1 MERKELYKRENALT
15 LERAREDDG
24 RRNEAALL
32 RLTMLQYVLYLLSK
46 ESVGR
51 KRLRLI

>member
-24 RRNEAALL
+24 RRKRQHGYDLPCCNTSLL
-32 RLTMLQYVLYLLSK
+32 IER
-46 ESVGR
+46 ESEQEMNCE
-51 KRLRLI
+51 K